1 MTDKIDVSIIAT
13 AHRPENWMRVYESII
28 SKLQIEFVFVGPN
41 TPMFA
46 LPNNFKFIKSNVK
59 PSQCVEIALRA
70 ARGNYIAIFADDL
83 VFETPYA
90 IDILI
95 TNPELGQNEFNVSSC
110 RYKFSGI
117 VQSDLSLRYF
127 DGDETSPII
136 PLVGLMHRS
145 ALQKIGGIDRR
156 FIAVSYDIDLAMRL
170 QENGGKVY
178 LQNVYVNEL
187 EELKGSS
194 RLFNENWRL
203 DRQILDSLWVHNG
216 KVRKNRE
223 SELLGFNELNILE
236 VSQGP
241 RGHWRGARNQYLE
254 YLSNFPYRVR
264 RIRMLSRE
272 LFHKIKS
279 NFRRN

>member
-1 MTDKIDVSIIAT
+1 
-13 AHRPENWMRVYESII
+13 
-28 SKLQIEFVFVGPN
+28 
-41 TPMFA
+41 
-46 LPNNFKFIKSNVK
+46 
-59 PSQCVEIALRA
+59 
-70 ARGNYIAIFADDL
+70 
-83 VFETPYA
+83 
-90 IDILI
+90 
-95 TNPELGQNEFNVSSC
+95 
-110 RYKFSGI
+110 
-117 VQSDLSLRYF
+117 
-127 DGDETSPII
+127 
-136 PLVGLMHRS
+136 MHRS

-203 DRQILDSLWVHNG
+203 DRQILDSLWVQNG

-254 YLSNFPYRVR
+254 YLLNFPYRVR

-272 LFHKIKS
+272 RFYKIKS
-279 NFRRN
+279 KFRRN